1 MAQKK
6 QTSRRKLPGSS
17 IQEIPEGVRTKIL
30 GTCASLKEP
39 ARSKCINQHSRSF
52 REEWTKRQQSKK
64 IQGLKKGRIA

>member
-6 QTSRRKLPGSS
+6 QTSRRKLPGAD
-17 IQEIPEGVRTKIL
+17 IRETPEGVRTQIL
-30 GTCASLKEP
+30 GVCANLKEP
-39 ARSKCINQHSRSF
+39 ARSRCISQHSRSF